1 MRKKIIAGNWKMNT
15 TATEGKVFI
24 EKLLQKKLSE
34 KVDIV
39 VCVPFTH
46 LCSVGKMLK
55 GSSMK
60 LGAQN
65 MYFDE
70 NGAYTG
76 EISPLMLLD
85 LGVEYVILG
94 HSERRSLFQEDDEL
108 INRKLQSALTHGLK
122 PILCVGENLEERET
136 GKVQKVLSYQ
146 LRKGFDNLSRQ
157 EASQVVIAYEP
168 IWAIGTGKTASDEE
182 AEETIFFIR
191 KTMGEMY
198 DSEFSENIRIQY
210 GGSVKPSN
218 IKGLMNMKNIDGALV
233 GGTSLNVED
242 FEQLVNYEL

>member
-108 INRKLQSALTHGLK
+108 INRKLQSALAHGLK

-233 GGTSLNVED
+233 GGASLNVED

>member
-108 INRKLQSALTHGLK
+108 INRKLQSALAHGLK

-218 IKGLMNMKNIDGALV
+218 IKGLMNMNNIDGALV
-233 GGTSLNVED
+233 GGASLNVED

>member
-233 GGTSLNVED
+233 GGASLNVED

>member
-182 AEETIFFIR
+182 AEETISFIR

-233 GGTSLNVED
+233 GGASLNVED

>member
-108 INRKLQSALTHGLK
+108 INRKLQSALAHGLK

-136 GKVQKVLSYQ
+136 DKVQEVLSYQ

-233 GGTSLNVED
+233 GGASLNVED